1 MKKMERLCEFWDS
14 NYISYKVVVKVMFT
28 LYKMITCLLPKICIP
43 WVESDWNLKQIQ
55 AISPSV
61 LKSLHF
67 KKKICVILISI
78 KIMIISNVIH
88 LLKSKQKS
96 ADVLLIMI
104 TIFIKLRIVQ
114 LCLKW
119 MDFSSFFLF
128 VNMMS

>member
-1 MKKMERLCEFWDS
+1 MKKMERFCESWDS